1 MGTKGQTINSQIF
14 KKQSMKNKEQMQGV
28 IRAAGNGMQRG
39 SSYGADSMG
48 TPRYANGGSYDPKGP
63 TRMGMGNYE
72 NPNGESPK
80 EERSN
85 DLNDNPVASRMSSS
99 DKYYDP
105 NDFMKNIGLG
115 GGASNSSS
123 TGSSNSSSTGSSS
136 ASLDNIRAAQDVLK
150 SPRGVSITNYE
161 AGKAR
166 ADAGRAS
173 KASGKAGY
181 GRGQAHDAA
190 GTSMSDY
197 RAARKLANQ
206 EIKAGKKQMRQ
217 ANKKSVTFDGIGGKT
232 VINNRKQNLRD
243 LNSGTKVGNA
253 LRGLFGKG
261 NR

>member
-48 TPRYANGGSYDPKGP
+48 TPRYANGGSYDPNGP
-63 TRMGMGNYE
+63 TRMGMGGGNYQ
-72 NPNGESPK
+72 NPGGESPK
-80 EERSN
+80 EEKSN
-85 DLNDNPVASRMSSS
+85 DLNDNPVASRAAGFGVVQPG
-99 DKYYDP
+99 D
-105 NDFMKNIGLG
+105 
-115 GGASNSSS
+115 GA
-123 TGSSNSSSTGSSS
+123 SNSSSTGSSS

-166 ADAGRAS
+166 ADAGRES

-217 ANKKSVTFDGIGGKT
+217 ANKRSVTFNDAGGKT
-232 VINNRKQNLRD
+232 VINNRKENLRD

>member
-48 TPRYANGGSYDPKGP
+48 TPRYANGGSYDPQGP
-63 TRMGMGNYE
+63 TRAGMGGGNYQ
-72 NPNGESPK
+72 NPGGESPK
-80 EERSN
+80 EEKSN
-85 DLNDNPVASRMSSS
+85 LLNDNPVANRASGGEQ
-99 DKYYDP
+99 YYP
-105 NDFMKNIGLG
+105 GLKNIGPG
-115 GGASNSSS
+115 GGA
-123 TGSSNSSSTGSSS
+123 SNSSSTGSSS

-166 ADAGRAS
+166 ADAGRES

-217 ANKKSVTFDGIGGKT
+217 ANKKSVTFDSTGGKT
-232 VINNRKQNLRD
+232 VINNRRQNLRD